1 MEPLVSIIVPVYNV
15 ASYLR
20 EALDSVIHQTYQN
33 LEIIIVDDGSTD
45 ESGEICDEYITD
57 LRVQVIHQENKGLS
71 GARNTGLDRISGEY
85 VVFLDSDDAFYPEMI
100 ENLLAVL
107 LRNKVE
113 LAACSFGL
121 YRTEGCLAEAVKE
134 KIVGFQEER
143 IYSAREAITGQM
155 EGCFDE
161 AAWNKIYKYNL
172 WKNLRFPV
180 GYVYE
185 DMRVMPL
192 LYEKAERIAV
202 TPREL
207 AYRRIRA
214 GSITGSRTVR
224 NMQDLLD
231 AYRVLQDYVDQANPT
246 YPEKSVR
253 IMRGRMMQTLTTR
266 WTEMGKQGASPSEIS
281 EVRKEILQFFEEKTD
296 FCQFRQN
303 AVWWLFSNCP
313 GMLRPV
319 RNCYQGVRGLLG
331 RGKTG

>member
-1 MEPLVSIIVPVYNV
+1 MEPLVSVIVPVYNV
-15 ASYLR
+15 APYLR

-45 ESGEICDEYITD
+45 ESGKICEEYLKD

-71 GARNTGLDRISGEY
+71 GARNTGLDCISGEY
-85 VVFLDSDDAFYPEMI
+85 VAFLDSDDAFYPEMI
-100 ENLLAVL
+100 ESMLAVL
-107 LRNKVE
+107 IRNKVD

-134 KIVGFQEER
+134 KRVGFQEER
-143 IYSAREAITGQM
+143 VCSAREAIMGQM

-161 AAWNKIYKYNL
+161 AAWNKLYKHTL
-172 WKNLRFPV
+172 WKELRFPD

-207 AYRRIRA
+207 TYRRIRV
-214 GSITGSRTVR
+214 GSITGTRTVR

-231 AYRVLQDYVDQANPT
+231 AYRVLKDYVDQANPT

-253 IMRGRMMQTLTTR
+253 IMRGRMMQILTTR
-266 WTEMGKQGASPSEIS
+266 WTEMEEKGVSRSEIQ
-281 EVRKEILQFFEEKTD
+281 EVWAEILGFFGKKAD
-296 FCQFRQN
+296 FNQVRQN
-303 AVWWLFSNCP
+303 ALWWMFCNSP
-313 GMLRPV
+313 GILRPV
-319 RNCYQGVRGLLG
+319 KKCYQGLRSVLG